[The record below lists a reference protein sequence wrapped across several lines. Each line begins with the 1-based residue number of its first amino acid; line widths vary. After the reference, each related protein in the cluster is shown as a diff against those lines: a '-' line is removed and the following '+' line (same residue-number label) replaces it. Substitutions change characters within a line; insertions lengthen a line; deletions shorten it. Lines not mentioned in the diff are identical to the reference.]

1 MKKWQ
6 IQQPDEA
13 AAKNIQANSDLSLF
27 CAELLTVRGYRTI
40 EETASQFSCPALSDP
55 FLIRDMQA
63 WNWGQMWFII
73 FRSGRK
79 DMV

>member
-27 CAELLTVRGYRTI
+27 CAELLTVRAI
-40 EETASQFSCPALSDP
+40 ERL
-55 FLIRDMQA
+55 RKRH
-63 WNWGQMWFII
+63 
-73 FRSGRK
+73 RSFPVRHSLTRS
-79 DMV
+79 

>member
-27 CAELLTVRGYRTI
+27 CAELLTVI
-40 EETASQFSCPALSDP
+40 ERL
-55 FLIRDMQA
+55 RKRH
-63 WNWGQMWFII
+63 
-73 FRSGRK
+73 RSFPVRHSLTRS
-79 DMV
+79 

>member
-40 EETASQFSCPALSDP
+40 EETASQFSCPALS
-55 FLIRDMQA
+55 LT
-63 WNWGQMWFII
+63 
-73 FRSGRK
+73 RS
-79 DMV
+79 